1 MEPAEVL
8 GVAADAAP
16 EDVRRAFV
24 ARVRALHPDLVGPH
38 PRAAEELGAVV
49 AARDALLGRGGRPTA
64 GPAPMARGGRP
75 AAGPPPT
82 DGPAPPP
89 PSGYRGPTI
98 APPPWGGMRPV
109 VLVALGR
116 AARRFVHTWRA
127 YDRPTP
133 PH

>member
-1 MEPAEVL
+1 ML
-8 GVAADAAP
+8 GVAPDAAP

-38 PRAAEELGAVV
+38 PRAAEEIGAVV

-64 GPAPMARGGRP
+64 AGPAPAGRGGQT
-75 AAGPPPT
+75 AAGHPPT

-89 PSGYRGPTI
+89 PPGYGGPTI
-98 APPPWGGMRPV
+98 APPPPWGGMRPV

-116 AARRFVHTWRA
+116 AARRFVHTWRS
-127 YDRPTP
+127 YDRPAP

>member
-49 AARDALLGRGGRPTA
+49 AARDALLGRGGRP
-64 GPAPMARGGRP
+64 

-89 PSGYRGPTI
+89 PSGHRGPTI